1 MTPTTAALA
10 AGAVVAIYTFS
21 FIWALREGLAEG
33 EGYFDAIG
41 DALMLA
47 FWVPLVAPL
56 LIPSWLW
63 QKTPRGRANLE
74 RRREAFAEERRLEA
88 EEEQRLIEEAK
99 RQAEEWS
106 QHAAE
111 RAAGRRER
119 ESRRHE
125 RERSVRAS
133 SRYSEREIV
142 YVLERLT
149 AEGRFFKIG
158 KTSRNDVSRRAYEV
172 RSTIVS
178 YTNSVRERDVHRELR
193 GSRIHRSQLPAEITD
208 AHGPTEWF
216 RPTPEV
222 ERFAFEGILPSG
234 RQATMVADRAA

>member
-1 MTPTTAALA
+1 VL
-10 AGAVVAIYTFS
+10 F
-21 FIWALREGLAEG
+21 R
-33 EGYFDAIG
+33 
-41 DALMLA
+41 
-47 FWVPLVAPL
+47 
-56 LIPSWLW
+56 
-63 QKTPRGRANLE
+63 
-74 RRREAFAEERRLEA
+74 RRREAPPRETPPQEA
-88 EEEQRLIEEAK
+88 VDESPSARWFRKHKADPSYTWLGSSEQREDLEILNAQRAEAK
-99 RQAEEWS
+99 ANGTYKVILTYGHDAVLPEDLPAHVFATRQS
-106 QHAAE
+106 V
-111 RAAGRRER
+111 GGDGDYT
-119 ESRRHE
+119 ESYDEIDR
-125 RERSVRAS
+125 

-149 AEGRFFKIG
+149 SEGRFFKIG

-193 GSRIHRSQLPAEITD
+193 RSRIHRSQLPAEITD

-234 RQATMVADRAA
+234 RTATMVADRAA

>member
-1 MTPTTAALA
+1 MESWQR
-10 AGAVVAIYTFS
+10 AVTVRWHGKEHTKIVGFHWISGDRSFLELSEQLMDAYVPYGDEFVQFPESDPRYHEVRKANGCGGPSAVFWSEGGKNWVTVAWNARDHIPAS
-21 FIWALREGLAEG
+21 ADGPVSRP
-33 EGYFDAIG
+33 FDI
-41 DALMLA
+41 
-47 FWVPLVAPL
+47 
-56 LIPSWLW
+56 
-63 QKTPRGRANLE
+63 
-74 RRREAFAEERRLEA
+74 
-88 EEEQRLIEEAK
+88 EEQG
-99 RQAEEWS
+99 S
-106 QHAAE
+106 P
-111 RAAGRRER
+111 
-119 ESRRHE
+119 
-125 RERSVRAS
+125 VRDT

-193 GSRIHRSQLPAEITD
+193 HSRVERRDLPAEITNG
-208 AHGPTEWF
+208 HGPTEWF